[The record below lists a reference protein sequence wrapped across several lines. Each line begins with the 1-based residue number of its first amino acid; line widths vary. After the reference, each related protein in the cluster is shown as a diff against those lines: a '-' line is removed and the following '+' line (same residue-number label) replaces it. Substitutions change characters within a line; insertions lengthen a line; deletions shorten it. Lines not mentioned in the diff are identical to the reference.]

1 MEKAFQAKEKLTD
14 KEINPL
20 KNYVGMAIRQDCNN
34 VFEMTNAAIAMLY
47 HYTALKL
54 KVYVICIVRKERIVA
69 LSDSQT
75 KKQVK

>member
-1 MEKAFQAKEKLTD
+1 MEKAFHAKGKLTD

-34 VFEMTNAAIAMLY
+34 VFEITNAAIAMLY

-54 KVYVICIVRKERIVA
+54 KVLRHLYCAKGK
-69 LSDSQT
+69 DSCF
-75 KKQVK
+75 K

>member
-1 MEKAFQAKEKLTD
+1 
-14 KEINPL
+14 
-20 KNYVGMAIRQDCNN
+20 MAIRQDCNN